1 MKKLFTFL
9 LALLAGAGTMFAE
22 SGSCGKDGDNLTWEL
37 DNNGILYI
45 TGTGAMA
52 DWTYDSPAPW
62 YDKRTSIQSVEIEE
76 GVTSI
81 GNSAFYDCTK
91 ITYAIIPNSV
101 TGIGDDAFGGCAF
114 TSVTIPKSVTSIGRL
129 VFTSCNKLTAINVDK
144 DNTKFCSVD
153 GVLFNKDQT
162 KLIQYPGGLQG
173 AYTVPNTVTNIG
185 DDAFNLCSGLTDVTI
200 PSGVTRIGYGAFFS
214 TSLKTVDIPETVTGM
229 GWNAFN
235 GCKYLTAINV
245 SPKNTTFCSVDG
257 VWFYKDLTKVIRYP
271 QAKSGEFILP
281 DNLTTI
287 GQYAFSNCPGLTAI
301 SIGSKVTSIGE
312 MAFYG
317 CSGLKSITTHA
328 VQPPVCDDEDCFNGV
343 DKSIPVYVPEG
354 SVETYTKA
362 PVWKDFTNIQSPC
375 VSASGTCGADLTWE
389 LTCDGVLTISGT
401 GNMTN
406 WNKTNPW
413 SSHLLK
419 IQSVII
425 EEGVTSIG
433 NYAFYD
439 CYNLRSISIPN
450 SLKCIWGHAF
460 LNCSALDGVAFGSEL
475 EIIASYAFE
484 GCKSLTAITIPKNVT
499 NIGYSAFRGCS
510 GLASIIVESGNMKYK
525 KCEDFNAIINY
536 DNQLVVG
543 CKNTVIPTGYLL
555 SIAWYAFDGCSEMT
569 SIDIPTGITEIQQG
583 AFRDC
588 SSLTAI
594 TLPKRITKL
603 SDDIFNGCSSLSSVT
618 LNGEVTQIGAHAF
631 AGCEKLTDFDI
642 PATVTE
648 IGKYAFDGC
657 SSLTAATLPG
667 DLKRLEEGAFLNCS
681 SLAEIV
687 IPNSIYWIDQRTFS
701 GCSAMKTVTIPEG
714 LTSIG
719 YYAFAWCSSL
729 TEVTFPETVTKL
741 GEGAFYDCQKLKR
754 MICYPVEPP
763 TCGKEA
769 FYWVG
774 GDLYVPEESVEIY
787 SNTEPWSGFN
797 ISAFPATSGTCGD
810 NITWDLTDGVLTISG
825 TGEMTWKS
833 FFAPWYFY
841 YSSIKSVVIGEGVTN
856 MGYLSAYSG
865 CTNLTSVSLSSTVN
879 SFGQAGF
886 ITCTALT
893 SFEVAPANSTFCAI
907 DGVLFTKDQKTISQ
921 YPTGRK
927 GDYSIPA
934 SVDSIGYVAFGGCAG
949 LTTVTIP
956 ATVTKIGHY
965 AFYDCTGLD
974 TIICEATTPPLCWDY
989 CFDGVD
995 NTSVIVLVP
1004 KGTVENYQNADGWSD
1019 FTHIQ
1024 VNPIAAHG
1032 ICGKEGDNLTWIL
1045 NQEGVLTISGTGEM
1059 ADNVASWVPFRAD
1072 IKSIVIGDG
1081 ATSIGKEAFAECTNL
1096 TAITIPESITSI
1108 SSYVFS
1114 GCAKL
1119 TEFVIPTAVTEI
1131 GNYAF
1136 AGCSGLTDITIPR
1149 FVTKIGEKAFA
1160 DCTGLTTIT
1169 SQAVTPPDC
1178 GTDCF
1183 QNVNKSIPVNVPEES
1198 LEDYKKANEWKD
1210 FTKMTGK
1217 ACVVASGTN
1226 GPDKQLTWTLSCG
1239 GTLRIEGKGKMSAI
1253 SEYFYYPWDEYS
1265 SEIKSV
1271 IVGEGVT
1278 LVSGEAFSNLE
1289 NLESISLPNSLVTI
1303 EPGAFHGND
1312 KLTSVLIP
1320 KNVLF
1325 IYDKAFSYCTS
1336 LTTLVFC
1343 GLTSIYENAFYFCNA
1358 LTSITCFSVE
1368 PLYCKGLAY
1377 GDATYEESA
1386 KDLPVYVPAESVS
1399 KYKAHSG
1406 WKMYKI
1412 LPLSER
1418 PNTRIIDSGTA
1429 GAKITWT
1436 LDSNGILT
1444 IKGSGVMDKWGKP
1457 AAAPDGKRHLPAE
1470 YSAPWYPYL
1479 ADIQYIVIESGITT
1493 IGDYAFNG
1501 CTEVRSIT
1509 CYAATPPT
1517 CGAEAFGGIDHSIPL
1532 YVPETSVEAYQDA
1545 YQWKEFDVQ
1554 ADERQTPTALIT
1566 PDTNRDSQA
1575 SKVIRNDVMYI
1586 IRPDGKTYS
1595 VIGQRTE

>member
-1 MKKLFTFL
+1 MKKFFTFI
-9 LALLAGAGTMFAE
+9 LALAVGTGTMWAE
-22 SGSCGKDGDNLTWEL
+22 TGTCGKDGNNLTWEL

-62 YDKRTSIQSVEIEE
+62 YDKRSGIQSVEIEE

-214 TSLKTVDIPETVTGM
+214 TSLKTVEIPETVTGM

-287 GQYAFSNCPGLTAI
+287 GQYAFSNSPGLTAI

-343 DKSIPVYVPEG
+343 DKSIPVYVPLE
-354 SVETYTKA
+354 SLDAYNNA

-375 VSASGTCGADLTWE
+375 VSASGTCGTDLTWE
-389 LTCDGVLTISGT
+389 LTCDGVLTISGE
-401 GNMTN
+401 GEMAN
-406 WNKTNPW
+406 WDKYHHHPW
-413 SSHLLK
+413 GSFDVK
-419 IQSVII
+419 SVVIK
-425 EEGVTSIG
+425 EGVTSIG
-433 NYAFYD
+433 DYAFRD
-439 CYNLRSISIPN
+439 CFQIRFISIPN
-450 SLKCIWGHAF
+450 SVKYVWGYAF
-460 LNCSALDGVAFGSEL
+460 LGCNGLESVDLGSSVTT
-475 EIIASYAFE
+475 IGSFAFE
-484 GCKSLTAITIPKNVT
+484 GCTALTSVVIPKSVT
-499 NIGYSAFRGCS
+499 SIGEAPFRGCS
-510 GLASIIVESGNMKYK
+510 SLESIVVEAGCVGYDSRDN
-525 KCEDFNAIINY
+525 CNAIIDKTNSWLGPLLI
-536 DNQLVVG
+536 QG
-543 CKNTVIPTGYLL
+543 CKNTVVPTGFQLVI
-555 SIAWYAFDGCSEMT
+555 SNYAFSGTGLTSLELPQGVT
-569 SIDIPTGITEIQQG
+569 SIREYAFQNCSSLTSITIPSGITEIANYTFQ
-583 AFRDC
+583 D
-588 SSLTAI
+588 
-594 TLPKRITKL
+594 
-603 SDDIFNGCSSLSSVT
+603 CSSLSSVT
-618 LNGEVTQIGAHAF
+618 ILG
-631 AGCEKLTDFDI
+631 KLTNIGNYAFSGCTKLADFAI
-642 PATVTE
+642 PATVTS
-648 IGKYAFDGC
+648 IGKYAFYNC
-657 SSLTAATLPG
+657 SSLT
-667 DLKRLEEGAFLNCS
+667 S
-681 SLAEIV
+681 
-687 IPNSIYWIDQRTFS
+687 
-701 GCSAMKTVTIPEG
+701 VTIPDGMYYTDESVFSNCAG
-714 LTSIG
+714 LAALTLHKNITSLGANSFYNCKGLQEIHC
-719 YYAFAWCSSL
+719 YA
-729 TEVTFPETVTKL
+729 VT
-741 GEGAFYDCQKLKR
+741 
-754 MICYPVEPP
+754 PP
-763 TCGKEA
+763 TCKTDALYGVSSSTK
-769 FYWVG
+769 
-774 GDLYVPEESVEIY
+774 LYVPEESVETY
-787 SNTEPWSGFN
+787 SNTAPWSNFN
-797 ISAFPATSGTCGD
+797 ITAIPLPYGTCGD
-810 NITWDLTDGVLTISG
+810 NITWNVTDSVLTISGTGAMNCSEPWSFYSPSIKSLVIGEGVTDLGNIYFTDCSSLVSIEVAADNPAFCTIDDVLFNKDKTVLIQYPVGNKRAEYVIPATVDSIGAASFEVCENLTSVIIPASVIKIGEIAFYGCTGLQSITCESSTPPVCSKLCYFTDYCFMCFDGVDKESVILYVPKGSVAAYQEAEEWSNFKNIQPNPVIGQGTCGAEGDNLKWKLMSDGVLTISG
-825 TGEMTWKS
+825 
-833 FFAPWYFY
+833 
-841 YSSIKSVVIGEGVTN
+841 
-856 MGYLSAYSG
+856 SG
-865 CTNLTSVSLSSTVN
+865 
-879 SFGQAGF
+879 A
-886 ITCTALT
+886 
-893 SFEVAPANSTFCAI
+893 
-907 DGVLFTKDQKTISQ
+907 
-921 YPTGRK
+921 
-927 GDYSIPA
+927 
-934 SVDSIGYVAFGGCAG
+934 
-949 LTTVTIP
+949 
-956 ATVTKIGHY
+956 
-965 AFYDCTGLD
+965 
-974 TIICEATTPPLCWDY
+974 
-989 CFDGVD
+989 
-995 NTSVIVLVP
+995 
-1004 KGTVENYQNADGWSD
+1004 
-1019 FTHIQ
+1019 
-1024 VNPIAAHG
+1024 
-1032 ICGKEGDNLTWIL
+1032 
-1045 NQEGVLTISGTGEM
+1045 M
-1059 ADNVASWVPFRAD
+1059 ADNVSSWVPFRAD
-1072 IKSIVIGDG
+1072 ILSVVIEDG
-1081 ATSIGKEAFAECTNL
+1081 ATSIGNEAFAECSNL
-1096 TAITIPESITSI
+1096 TAVTIPEGITSI
-1108 SSYVFS
+1108 SSYAFS

-1119 TEFVIPTAVTEI
+1119 TEFIIHDAVTEI

-1136 AGCSGLTDITIPR
+1136 AGCSGLTAITIPR
-1149 FVTKIGEKAFA
+1149 FVTQIGEKAFA

-1169 SQAVTPPDC
+1169 TQAVTPPDC

-1239 GTLRIEGKGKMSAI
+1239 GTLRIEGKGKMSALND
-1253 SEYFYYPWDEYS
+1253 YFSYPWDDYA

-1271 IVGEGVT
+1271 VVGEGVT
-1278 LVSGEAFSNLE
+1278 LVSGEAFSYLANLE
-1289 NLESISLPNSLVTI
+1289 KISLPNSLTTI
-1303 EPGAFHGND
+1303 EPGAFHAND

-1325 IYDKAFSYCTS
+1325 IYDKAFSDCTG

-1343 GLTSIYENAFYFCNA
+1343 GLTSIYDNAFYYCQA
-1358 LTSITCFSVE
+1358 LSSITCFSVE
-1368 PLYCKGLAY
+1368 PLYCTGLAI
-1377 GDATYEESA
+1377 GDEELAERA
-1386 KDLPVYVPAESVS
+1386 KNLPVYVPAESVS
-1399 KYKAHSG
+1399 KYKAHSA
-1406 WKMYKI
+1406 WKMYKV

-1418 PNTRIIDSGTA
+1418 PNTRIIDTGTA

-1470 YSAPWYPYL
+1470 DSAPWYPYL

-1517 CGAEAFGGIDHSIPL
+1517 CGAEAFGGIDTSIPL
-1532 YVPETSVEAYQDA
+1532 YVLESAEDA
-1545 YQWKEFDVQ
+1545 YKNADQWLDFLDIETI
-1554 ADERQTPTALIT
+1554 EEIPTAIDEVEDKWANEEMRKCENTKLLRDGQLLILH
-1566 PDTNRDSQA
+1566 N
-1575 SKVIRNDVMYI
+1575 
-1586 IRPDGKTYS
+1586 GKTYTLQ
-1595 VIGQRTE
+1595 GQEVR